1 MLNPVRRQHGISLT
15 ELMVSLSIGVLLM
28 LGLTSFM
35 SGTTANNAS
44 SIKTIQFNQELRAAM
59 TLMVRDI
66 RRAGYWGSPSY
77 TTGALSGVGYGVT
90 YSNPFVNV
98 DASTPGCILY
108 RYDKNNNGTLEA
120 GEYFGFQLNGTAIE
134 MLNGGTNS
142 NTCGGTGGWTAL
154 TNAKNLKIT
163 SLTFSRTD
171 SAPVYT
177 NGTTSG
183 PNIKVRYVTITLTA
197 QSATDNKI
205 QQTLQETIRLG
216 NDLFSP
222 S

>member
-1 MLNPVRRQHGISLT
+1 MLTPVRHQHGISLT

-28 LGLTSFM
+28 LGLTTFM
-35 SGTTANNAS
+35 SGTTASNAS
-44 SIKTIQFNQELRAAM
+44 AIKTIQFNQELRATM

-66 RRAGYWGSPSY
+66 RRAGYWGSPTY
-77 TTGALSGVGYGVT
+77 ATGALSGVGYGT
-90 YSNPFVNV
+90 GYSNPFVSVN
-98 DASTPGCILY
+98 TGTTGCILY
-108 RYDKNNNGTLEA
+108 RYDKNNNSTLDA
-120 GEYFGFQLNGTAIE
+120 GEYFGFQLNGTGID

-142 NTCGGTGGWTAL
+142 STCGGTDGWTPL
-154 TNAKNLKIT
+154 INTKNLKIT
-163 SLTFSRTD
+163 NLVFSETD
-171 SAPVYT
+171 SAPIYT
-177 NGTTSG
+177 NGTSSG

-197 QSATDNKI
+197 QSATDSKI